1 MKLEV
6 KELKK
11 LTDLLTKGDIIT
23 VNIYVNDIRK
33 FVEFDYVDLNGNKTI
48 VRLNEE
54 GSGMFSK
61 ITKEEL
67 F

>member
-11 LTDLLTKGDIIT
+11 LTDLLSRNDIMT
-23 VNIYVNDIRK
+23 VNSYVNDTRGYI
-33 FVEFDYVDLNGNKTI
+33 EFDYVDLKGDKVT
-48 VRLNEE
+48 VRITEE